1 MAYRLADVF
10 LIKKRMFMKF
20 ISIMLIA
27 AFSFQASASLNSDSS
42 EQSSGEFVDA
52 VPIDK
57 PAAIF
62 PRQAAERGREGWV
75 QLSYVVNEKGEV
87 ESAVVERSSGDA
99 SFERS
104 ALNAVNKWQ
113 FKPAMQNNKPVKQCK
128 NQVQLTFF
136 MPEDY
141 RGVSRPFLNRYKK
154 IVSKIDKNDLDSVPQ
169 LFREMEERKLR
180 NFTEDSYFWVAKAR
194 YYAAKNDRVNELR
207 AIVRVIQFN
216 DGHVPD
222 EMYIAYLSRA
232 IVLNMEQNK
241 LTYALSLF
249 DRLSELPGAEASA
262 KKLAPYIDRVHALVE
277 DESKLIWVKGEITR
291 SLWRHKLARNAF
303 TISDIKGDLTSLE
316 IRCDNHYSKYEVQP
330 QKQWSIPSSWQGCQV
345 YIHGNKGAHFSLVET
360 SQVKKDL
367 TNKKV

>member
-1 MAYRLADVF
+1 
-10 LIKKRMFMKF
+10 MKI
-20 ISIMLIA
+20 ISIMLVTA
-27 AFSFQASASLNSDSS
+27 LSLQANASLNSDSP
-42 EQSSGEFVDA
+42 EQPNGEFVDA
-52 VPIDK
+52 VPLDR
-57 PAAIF
+57 PEAIF
-62 PRQAAERGREGWV
+62 PKQAAARGREGWV
-75 QLSYVVNEKGEV
+75 QLSYVVNEKGVV
-87 ESAVVERSSGDA
+87 ESAVVERSSGDT

-104 ALNAVNKWQ
+104 ALNAVKKWR

-154 IVSKIDKNDLDSVPQ
+154 IVAKIDKNDLESVPQ
-169 LFREMEERKLR
+169 LFHEMKERKLR

-207 AIVRVIQFN
+207 AIVRIIQFN

-241 LTYALSLF
+241 LKYALSLF
-249 DRLSELPGAEASA
+249 ERLSKLSGAENSV
-262 KKLAPYIDRVHALVE
+262 KQLAPYIDKVHELVE
-277 DESKLIWVKGEITR
+277 DDSKHIWVKGEITR

-330 QKQWSIPSSWQGCQV
+330 QQKWSIPASWRGCQV
-345 YIHGNKGAHFSLVET
+345 YIHGGKGAHFSLIET
-360 SQVKKDL
+360 PQVKEELATKE
-367 TNKKV
+367 V